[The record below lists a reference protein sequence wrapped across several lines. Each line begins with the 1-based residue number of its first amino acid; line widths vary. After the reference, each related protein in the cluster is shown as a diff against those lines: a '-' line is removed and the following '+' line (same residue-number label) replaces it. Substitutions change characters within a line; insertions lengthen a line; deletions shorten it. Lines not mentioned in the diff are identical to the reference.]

1 MSEAELESLGHFD
14 HAHWREAAE
23 REKARIETRFFIDG
37 EYRDAARG
45 GRFENIN
52 PATGEVVAEMARGT
66 EEDID
71 LAVAA
76 ALRAYRSGAWSRM
89 APRDRMEVLYRFAD
103 LIEQNAE
110 SLAVRE
116 TLDMGKPIADV
127 IAEDIPD
134 VVTNIR
140 FMAEC
145 IDKVDGAVTNTD
157 AGSVHMVLREPLGVV
172 GCITPWNY
180 PMAMAA
186 WKIAPALAAGNTVVL
201 KPAEQS
207 PTNAS
212 RLAELFVEAG
222 GPAGVF
228 NVVNGFGED
237 AGRALGLH
245 NDVAKISFTGS
256 TEVGKLLM
264 QYAGQSNLK
273 RVGLECGGKSPQ
285 IMLAD
290 LPDLDAA
297 VEAAIDG
304 IFANMGE
311 VCSAGSRLLVEKP
324 IYDAFMERF
333 VATGQNVYVPGDPL
347 DPDTT
352 MGPLVDRGAQERVL
366 GMIESGKREGA
377 RLYFG
382 GDAPEALDGGA
393 YVNPTLFGDVRNDMT
408 IAREEIFGPVASV
421 IPFEGAEEGLA
432 IANDTIYGL
441 AAGIWTRD
449 INKAF
454 KLIKNIE
461 AGVVWVNAYEDGDM
475 TQPFG
480 GYKQSG
486 HARDKCIDSY
496 KSYTQ
501 TKSAWIRL
509 AEDA

>member
-1 MSEAELESLGHFD
+1 
-14 HAHWREAAE
+14 
-23 REKARIETRFFIDG
+23 
-37 EYRDAARG
+37 
-45 GRFENIN
+45 
-52 PATGEVVAEMARGT
+52 MARGT

-76 ALRAYRSGAWSRM
+76 ALKAYRSGEWSRM
-89 APRDRMEVLYRFAD
+89 APRDRMEVLFRFAD
-103 LIEQNAE
+103 LIEANAE
-110 SLAVRE
+110 SLAVLE
-116 TLDMGKPIADV
+116 TLDMGKPIGAV
-127 IAEDIPD
+127 VAEDIPA
-134 VVTNIR
+134 VVTTFR

-157 AGSVHMVLREPLGVV
+157 KDSVHLVLREPLGVV

-180 PMAMAA
+180 PMLMAA
-186 WKIAPALAAGNTVVL
+186 WKVAPALAAGNTVVH

-207 PTNAS
+207 PTTAS
-212 RLAELFVEAG
+212 RLAELFMEAG
-222 GPAGVF
+222 GPAGVY
-228 NVVNGFGED
+228 NVVNGMGED
-237 AGRALGLH
+237 AGRALALH

-256 TEVGKLLM
+256 TEVGKLIM
-264 QYAGQSNLK
+264 QYAGQSNMK

-297 VEAAIDG
+297 VDAAING

-311 VCSAGSRLLVEKP
+311 VCSAGSRLLVERP
-324 IYDAFMERF
+324 IYDAFIERF
-333 VATGQNVYVPGDPL
+333 IEGGRDAYVPGDPL
-347 DPDTT
+347 DPETN
-352 MGPLVDRGAQERVL
+352 MGPLIDRGAQERVL
-366 GMIESGKREGA
+366 GMIESGRKEGA
-377 RLYFG
+377 KLHFG
-382 GDAPEALDGGA
+382 GNAPENLANGA
-393 YVNPTLFGDVRNDMT
+393 FVNPTLFGDVRNDMT
-408 IAREEIFGPVASV
+408 IARQEIFGPVASV
-421 IPFEGAEEGLA
+421 IPFEGADEGLA

-454 KLIKNIE
+454 RLIKGIE
-461 AGVVWVNAYEDGDM
+461 AGVVWINAYEDGDM

-486 HARDKCIDSY
+486 QARDKCIESF

-509 AEDA
+509 AEEA